1 MKKLMLV
8 SAFNPVS
15 RLLPRVEP
23 ELKAKTVAFIP
34 TASKGSLYSPI
45 MGLAKHA
52 LRRMDV
58 SIYSLDIASASY
70 GLIHD
75 VIEASDII
83 YVGGGNSFLLLQEMR
98 RSGADT
104 IITEAV
110 TNGKPYI
117 GESAGAVVAGPDIGY
132 IRDMDDAKAA
142 PLLHDSRGPRP
153 QGRQNR
159 PSIRRCVR
167 PAHHHQPSGRRGA
180 WQQGHHRQ
188 QVIRRDNLHEMT
200 DGRWGCLGLD

>member
-1 MKKLMLV
+1 MLV

-142 PLLHDSRGPRP
+142 PLLHDSRGLGRWISEWFRIATDRSSAARP
-153 QGRQNR
+153 PKSPVDTPMRPTCAPSPTVR
-159 PSIRRCVR
+159 PSWCMAARTS
-167 PAHHHQPSGRRGA
+167 PSAGDQAR
-180 WQQGHHRQ
+180 
-188 QVIRRDNLHEMT
+188 
-200 DGRWGCLGLD
+200 

>member
-1 MKKLMLV
+1 MLV

-110 TNGKPYI
+110 
-117 GESAGAVVAGPDIGY
+117 VAGPDIGY

-142 PLLHDSRGPRP
+142 PLLHDSRG
-153 QGRQNR
+153 
-159 PSIRRCVR
+159 
-167 PAHHHQPSGRRGA
+167 
-180 WQQGHHRQ
+180 
-188 QVIRRDNLHEMT
+188 
-200 DGRWGCLGLD
+200 LGLVDFRVVPHCHGPFLGRKAAKIARRYADASDLRTITNRQAVVVHGSKDITVSR

>member
-117 GESAGAVVAGPDIGY
+117 GESAGAVVAGPDTGTSAIWTMRRQRLCCMIHGVLDWW
-132 IRDMDDAKAA
+132 ISEWFRIATDRSSAA
-142 PLLHDSRGPRP
+142 RP
-153 QGRQNR
+153 PKSPVDTPMRPTCAPSPTVR
-159 PSIRRCVR
+159 PSWCMAARTS
-167 PAHHHQPSGRRGA
+167 PSAGDQAR
-180 WQQGHHRQ
+180 
-188 QVIRRDNLHEMT
+188 
-200 DGRWGCLGLD
+200 